1 MKFQFDGEDGAF
13 APEFADALDSVAVAA
28 EERFALPECSVDLLF
43 PDAEEM
49 KELNMQT
56 RGVDSVTDVLSYPS
70 LEFDEPGRLPEL
82 HEYDFDP
89 ETGAL
94 LLGSIAMCPERIRE
108 QAAEYGHS
116 FRREL
121 GYLFCH
127 GLCHLMGYDH
137 IEESDRRLMREQEE
151 AIMERAGIPGED

>member
-1 MKFQFDGEDGAF
+1 MKIQFDGEELDLS
-13 APEFADALDSVAVAA
+13 PESVDALNAVAAAA
-28 EERFALPECSVDLLF
+28 EERFALPESAVDLLF
-43 PDAEEM
+43 PSAESI
-49 KELNMQT
+49 KDLNAQT
-56 RGVDSVTDVLSYPS
+56 RGIDSVTDVLSYPS
-70 LEFDEPGRLPEL
+70 LEFETPGKLPEL
-82 HEYDFDP
+82 YEYDYDP

-137 IEESDRRLMREQEE
+137 MEESDKRLMREQEE
-151 AIMERAGIPGED
+151 ALMERAGIPRED